1 MFSAA
6 MTSCLL
12 QKNFRV
18 EVQNKQTPTN
28 YYNLW
33 EKKIPV
39 DCGLGLVSINI
50 KSLVSINK

>member
-12 QKNFRV
+12 QKNFWV
-18 EVQNKQTPTN
+18 GVQNKQTPAN
-28 YYNLW
+28 NYNLW

-39 DCGLGLVSINI
+39 DCSLGLVSINI